1 MLDLLQFIVCCE
13 IDNFLVIDSCLLVI
27 VLKVISSVINF
38 DIDVGGSGVLVFFF
52 NRIMLVVWL
61 QIQVVWVCVL
71 NDWVVVV
78 IVSID
83 R

>member
-1 MLDLLQFIVCCE
+1 M
-13 IDNFLVIDSCLLVI
+13 VIDSCLLVI

-61 QIQVVWVCVL
+61 
-71 NDWVVVV
+71 
-78 IVSID
+78 
-83 R
+83 